1 MMVFST
7 FLESLA
13 HIISMLI
20 NIYIWVLIIAVLL
33 SWVKPDPYNP
43 IVQVLTRLSE
53 PLFAKM
59 RSLMPTNFGGIDF
72 APLIVIVVLKFIDL
86 MFVRL
91 LLKYAQGL

>member
-1 MMVFST
+1 MVFST

-13 HIISMLI
+13 HIASMLI

-53 PLFAKM
+53 PLFAKV
-59 RSLMPTNFGGIDF
+59 RSLVPTSFGGIDF
-72 APLIVIVVLKFIDL
+72 APLIAIVVLKFIDL

>member
-1 MMVFST
+1 MMVFGT

-13 HIISMLI
+13 HIASMLI

-43 IVQVLTRLSE
+43 IVQVLARLSE
-53 PLFAKM
+53 PLFSKV
-59 RSLMPTNFGGIDF
+59 RSLMPTNFGGMDF
-72 APLIVIVVLKFIDL
+72 APLIAIVVLKFIDL